1 MPVRDCTTGYA
12 KLGNP
17 KDTRAGAMGFHG
29 DLINDGVFDD
39 NQGLTGFYSFQ
50 AINLNGL
57 GVFHR
62 RRITIRSF
70 PRN

>member
-1 MPVRDCTTGYA
+1 
-12 KLGNP
+12 
-17 KDTRAGAMGFHG
+17 MGFHG

-57 GVFHR
+57 
-62 RRITIRSF
+62 F
-70 PRN
+70 PSRFMDLEFFTEEGLQLEVSLEIEN